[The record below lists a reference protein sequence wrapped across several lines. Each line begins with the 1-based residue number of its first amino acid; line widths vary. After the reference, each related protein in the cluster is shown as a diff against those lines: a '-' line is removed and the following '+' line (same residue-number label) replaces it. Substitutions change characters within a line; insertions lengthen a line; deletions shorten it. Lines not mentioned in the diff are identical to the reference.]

1 MVKLRIYNRCL
12 DEDSYKYYK
21 EQVKKIFLE
30 FYPEI
35 EEKVNLSIFFVS
47 DEKIKNSTGY
57 GAVMASTNG
66 WNNSYT
72 IEICQRTIERANK
85 NIISL
90 YYTLYHELVHLYDL
104 YHISTNKYNK
114 VLEMNSL
121 TNKKNFIIHLGIDFW
136 NEFNAYSQGFVFFK
150 NINYP
155 GFYDILKS
163 FNYLKKKTNSL
174 KEKDVSLFVREIDA
188 FLYRSA
194 YYMAG
199 KIYGKRKK
207 SSLSKNTIEKL
218 DAKGLVKRYNNLV
231 PYLNKIA
238 KNPYGKQMEKNL
250 YKLGKRIMKDF
261 YNYFFVYVYNKNGM
275 LNFKVRIVKT

>member
-1 MVKLRIYNRCL
+1 MKIHINIIKNK
-12 DEDSYKYYK
+12 S
-21 EQVKKIFLE
+21 KKIFLE

-47 DEKIKNSTGY
+47 DEKIKNATGY
-57 GAVMASTNG
+57 GMVMASTNG

-207 SSLSKNTIEKL
+207 SSLSKDTIEKL